1 MNYSFVCSDP
11 EITATAKETK
21 IDDDIPDIVRQKMK
35 EARFNLLREQRNKLL
50 QDTDKYIILP
60 DIPDMNPERIEE
72 LKVYRQQL
80 RDYINN
86 LDVDSLTGFS
96 CDVIPPLPV
105 KPSFIK

>member
-1 MNYSFVCSDP
+1 MVYSFVCDDP
-11 EITATAKETK
+11 EIMATAKETK

-35 EARFNLLREQRNKLL
+35 EARMNLLREQRNKLL
-50 QDTDKYIILP
+50 QDADKYLILP
-60 DIPDMNPERIEE
+60 DIPNMNSDKIEE

-96 CDVIPPLPV
+96 CDVISPFPL